1 MDKDINIFSGSK
13 RLEKISFSPIRKMMD
28 KVKQMQNH
36 GLDVVSFSAGEPNF
50 DTPKAIKNATIE
62 AINNNFTH
70 YGSNRGLLK
79 LRKKISEKIS
89 NEIGIGYDPETE
101 IIVTSSGAEAINN
114 AIISVVDPGDEVI
127 IFTPGFISYESVVN
141 LCNGI
146 VVDIP
151 LTMENNFQI
160 NIEDVKKKITN
171 KTKLIIINNPCNP
184 TGVIYTKETLSE
196 LSKLACENNLLV
208 FSDEI
213 YSNLTYDNI
222 EYYSIAS
229 FPGMRERTIVMNG
242 FSKTYAMTGWR
253 VGYLLSDARLINN
266 ITKVHQY
273 STTCGTT
280 FIEEGLANS
289 MDLESTKEEV
299 SYMISKFGERRQL
312 FLDGLDKIKKLS
324 YAKADGA
331 FYIFVNVSKT
341 GLTGE
346 EFSNR
351 LLDEKYVATVP
362 GVGLGKECV
371 DFIRISYATSE
382 ENIIEGLKRIEEF
395 VESLSSES

>member
-1 MDKDINIFSGSK
+1 MDKDVNIFLGAR

-28 KVKQMQNH
+28 KTKQMQND
-36 GLDVVSFSAGEPNF
+36 GLNVISFSAGEPNF
-50 DTPKAIKNATIE
+50 NTPKDIKNATID
-62 AINNNFTH
+62 ALNNNFTH

-79 LRKKISEKIS
+79 LRKKISEKIY
-89 NEIGIGYDPETE
+89 NEIGIGYNPETE
-101 IIVTSSGAEAINN
+101 IIITSSGAEAINN

-127 IFTPGFISYESVVN
+127 IFTPAFISYESVVN

-160 NIEDVKKKITN
+160 NIEDVKKKITD

-184 TGVIYTKETLSE
+184 TGVVYDKEILSE

-222 EYYSIAS
+222 EYNSIAS
-229 FPGMRERTIVMNG
+229 FPGMRERTIIMNG

-289 MDLESTKEEV
+289 LDLKSTKKEV
-299 SYMISKFGERRQL
+299 SYMIDKFGERRKL
-312 FLDGLDKIKKLS
+312 VLDGLDKIEKLS
-324 YAKADGA
+324 YTKSYGA
-331 FYIFVNVSKT
+331 FYIFVNVSET

-346 EFSNR
+346 EFSNK

-362 GVGLGKECV
+362 GVGLGKECG

-382 ENIIEGLKRIEEF
+382 EDISEGLKRIKEF
-395 VESLSSES
+395 VESL

>member
-1 MDKDINIFSGSK
+1 MDKHTNIFSGAR

-28 KVKQMQNH
+28 KAKQMQNE
-36 GLDVVSFSAGEPNF
+36 GLNVISFSAGEPNF
-50 DTPKAIKNATIE
+50 DTPKDIKNATID

-70 YGSNRGLLK
+70 YGSNRGLPK

-89 NEIGIGYDPETE
+89 NEIGISYDPETE

-127 IFTPGFISYESVVN
+127 IFTPAFISYESVVN

-184 TGVIYTKETLSE
+184 TGVVYTKEILSE
-196 LSKLACENNLLV
+196 LSKLACEHNLLV

-222 EYYSIAS
+222 KYYSIAS

-253 VGYLLSDARLINN
+253 VGYLLSDARLITN

-299 SYMISKFGERRQL
+299 LYMINKFGERRQL
-312 FLDGLDKIKKLS
+312 FLDELDKIKKLS
-324 YAKADGA
+324 YTKAYGA

-341 GLTGE
+341 GLTGK

-395 VESLSSES
+395 VESL